1 MQKRAFMC
9 KLSWKYLTQPNNFW
23 VKIMHAKYPMTS
35 DFFTYHYKSKDS
47 YIWKCLLQTRELFG
61 KGVSWKLGNRHSIEF
76 QQDNR
81 CERNS
86 ILEMLQL
93 GQHDASNIDAKVNDF
108 ITSSK
113 EWNLS
118 LLSYFLTNDICMIIK
133 SITP

>member
-1 MQKRAFMC
+1 
-9 KLSWKYLTQPNNFW
+9 
-23 VKIMHAKYPMTS
+23 
-35 DFFTYHYKSKDS
+35 
-47 YIWKCLLQTRELFG
+47 
-61 KGVSWKLGNRHSIEF
+61 
-76 QQDNR
+76 
-81 CERNS
+81 
-86 ILEMLQL
+86 MLQL